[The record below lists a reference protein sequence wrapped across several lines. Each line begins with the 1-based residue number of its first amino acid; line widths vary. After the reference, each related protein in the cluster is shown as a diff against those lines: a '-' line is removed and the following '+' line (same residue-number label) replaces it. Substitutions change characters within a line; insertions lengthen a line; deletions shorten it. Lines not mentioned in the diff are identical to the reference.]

1 MLRKKIA
8 VLVAAVMLTFSS
20 SSVFATSVG
29 PGLGYVLI
37 GEKTGAGWDLLA
49 SWLNNFFWWNQAFA
63 ITFGTSGYKNGI
75 LSMTETNQFVADN
88 MDALAADIAKG
99 EGEYIDTLSTMLNV
113 SDSVAFKATLQDNFD
128 EIFTSAD
135 VSAEEVAS
143 KIYSFVS

>member
-8 VLVAAVMLTFSS
+8 VLVAAGMLALSS
-20 SSVFATSVG
+20 SAFATNVG
-29 PGLGYVLI
+29 PGLGYILV
-37 GEKTGAGWDLLA
+37 GEKSGAGWDLLA
-49 SWLNNFFWWNQAFA
+49 SWLNDIWWNQYFA
-63 ITFGTSGYKNGI
+63 ITFGTSGYNKGL

-113 SDSVAFKATLQDNFD
+113 SDSVAFKATLQDNFE

>member
-8 VLVAAVMLTFSS
+8 VLVAAGMLALSS
-20 SSVFATSVG
+20 SAFATNVG

-37 GEKTGAGWDLLA
+37 GDKTGPVWDLLA
-49 SWLNNFFWWNQAFA
+49 SWLNGIWWNQWVA
-63 ITFGTSGYKNGI
+63 ITFGTSGYDNG
-75 LSMTETNQFVADN
+75 LVGMTETNQFVADN

-113 SDSVAFKATLQDNFD
+113 SDSVAFKATLQNNFE

-135 VSAEEVAS
+135 VSAEEVTS